1 VLTSWTVTA
10 ARIGLPAVV
19 VTVPEMLAAED
30 SWANQTK
37 TTTEVIRAT
46 KKDASISV

>member
-19 VTVPEMLAAED
+19 VTVPEMVVVAA
-30 SWANQTK
+30 
-37 TTTEVIRAT
+37 
-46 KKDASISV
+46 